1 MHWILGSSLSFQVAQ
16 WQRIHLPM
24 QETEESWVQ
33 SLDWEDPLEEEMA
46 SHSSILA
53 WKISWTE
60 GPGGLQSMEYQKE
73 SDMTEQLIFQE
84 SFLVI

>member
-1 MHWILGSSLSFQVAQ
+1 
-16 WQRIHLPM
+16 
-24 QETEESWVQ
+24 
-33 SLDWEDPLEEEMA
+33 MA

-60 GPGGLQSMEYQKE
+60 GSGGLQSMEYQKE